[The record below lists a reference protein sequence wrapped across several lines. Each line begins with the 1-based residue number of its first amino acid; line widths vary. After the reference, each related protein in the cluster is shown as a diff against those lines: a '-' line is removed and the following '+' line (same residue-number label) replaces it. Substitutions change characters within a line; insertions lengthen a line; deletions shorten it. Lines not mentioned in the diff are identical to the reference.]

1 MKQENQKSRIYK
13 IQTEEPKPK
22 KKKNEKNRKRNTFM
36 NFRVSETERALIEKR
51 IALSGM
57 TKAEF
62 FIQSCLYQA
71 ILVRGNIRTFDK
83 TKAEF
88 FIQSC
93 LYQAILVRGN
103 IRTFDK
109 IRERLS
115 AIEIKLSDMEKN
127 PELSKDDLLELRTI
141 LEMLAFVYKRE
152 R

>member
-22 KKKNEKNRKRNTFM
+22 KKKNEKNRKRNVFM
-36 NFRVSETERALIEKR
+36 NFIISETERALIEKR

-83 TKAEF
+83 
-88 FIQSC
+88 IS
-93 LYQAILVRGN
+93 
-103 IRTFDK
+103 
-109 IRERLS
+109 ERLS
-115 AIEIKLSDMEKN
+115 AIEIKLFDMEKN
-127 PELSKDDLLELRTI
+127 PELSKDDLMELRTI
-141 LEMLAFVYKRE
+141 LEMLAFVYKRK

>member
-1 MKQENQKSRIYK
+1 M
-13 IQTEEPKPK
+13 QTEAPKPK
-22 KKKNEKNRKRNTFM
+22 KKRNEKNRKRNTFL
-36 NFRVSETERALIEKR
+36 NFRVTEKERNLIDRR
-51 IALSGM
+51 IAISGM

-71 ILVRGNIRTFDK
+71 ILVKGNIK
-83 TKAEF
+83 
-88 FIQSC
+88 
-93 LYQAILVRGN
+93 
-103 IRTFDK
+103 TFDK

-115 AIEIKLSDMEKN
+115 AIESKLSDMGKN